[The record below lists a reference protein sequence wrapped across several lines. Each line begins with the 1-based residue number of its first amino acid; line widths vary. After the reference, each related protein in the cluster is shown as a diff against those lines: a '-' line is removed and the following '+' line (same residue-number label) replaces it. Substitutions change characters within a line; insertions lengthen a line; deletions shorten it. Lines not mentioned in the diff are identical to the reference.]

1 MLGGGRVLFR
11 GIFRRGI
18 EFGGFFFG
26 VCGGGFG
33 GPQGDGVLDVEL
45 GELLAE
51 LFKAMEVVDVLA
63 QKQSL
68 VGGHAAGLVAAVL
81 PDLEFE
87 IGSELDGAAVG
98 GWSLDILLGE
108 RASAHLCDGAEFFK
122 DGLTGGG
129 CGWRIHQANNYL
141 CT

>member
-1 MLGGGRVLFR
+1 M
-11 GIFRRGI
+11 
-18 EFGGFFFG
+18 
-26 VCGGGFG
+26 
-33 GPQGDGVLDVEL
+33 LDVEL

-81 PDLEFE
+81 PDLELV

-98 GWSLDILLGE
+98 RWSLYILLGE

-122 DGLTGGG
+122 DRLTGGRW
-129 CGWRIHQANNYL
+129 GWRIHRMNN
-141 CT
+141 

>member
-1 MLGGGRVLFR
+1 MR
-11 GIFRRGI
+11 
-18 EFGGFFFG
+18 
-26 VCGGGFG
+26 VCGGGLG
-33 GPQGDGVLDVEL
+33 GSQGDGVLDVEL

-63 QKQSL
+63 QKRSL

-81 PDLEFE
+81 PDLELE

-98 GWSLDILLGE
+98 GWSLDISLGE

-129 CGWRIHQANNYL
+129 WGWRIHQTNG
-141 CT
+141 